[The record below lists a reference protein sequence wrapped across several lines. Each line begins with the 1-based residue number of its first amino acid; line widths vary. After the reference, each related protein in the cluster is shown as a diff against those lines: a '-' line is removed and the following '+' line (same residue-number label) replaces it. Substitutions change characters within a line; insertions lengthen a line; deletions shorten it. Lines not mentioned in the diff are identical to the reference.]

1 VLHAGAHNQPCTC
14 AQTRCLLE
22 IAKLTRDEGFLPQP
36 LFERVEAFNS
46 ARIEAIHKLLKGNVT
61 LAELE
66 IAAQSV
72 TPIYGEI
79 QALWLPSSIGPEL
92 AK

>member
-1 VLHAGAHNQPCTC
+1 
-14 AQTRCLLE
+14 
-22 IAKLTRDEGFLPQP
+22 
-36 LFERVEAFNS
+36 VEAFNS